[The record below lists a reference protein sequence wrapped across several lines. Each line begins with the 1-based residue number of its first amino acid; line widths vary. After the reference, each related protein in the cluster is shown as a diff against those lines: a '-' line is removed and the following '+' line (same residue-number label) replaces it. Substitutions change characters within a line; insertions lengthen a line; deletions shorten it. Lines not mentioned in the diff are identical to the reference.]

1 MEILA
6 ILIPV
11 SLLLGGVGLVAF
23 FWAMKN
29 RQFEDPQGDAERI
42 LTKEWDD
49 HPKP

>member
-11 SLLLGGVGLVAF
+11 SLLLGGIGLAAF
-23 FWAMKN
+23 FWAMKTK
-29 RQFEDPQGDAERI
+29 QFDDPEGDAQRI